1 MNILRPSQE
10 QGAAWLAAHR
20 RAYLGDKPGFGKTP
34 QLITAAN
41 RVGAEQPLVIC
52 PAIARD
58 MWSRQWKRWGLPSV
72 TPRVISYDALTR
84 LEGVVE
90 PHDLL
95 ILDEAQYCKYMN
107 AKRTRYAMRLANRA
121 PRVWLASGTP
131 QPNHVGNLYP
141 MLRAVWP
148 DLLKT
153 HGVRSYGDY
162 LARYA
167 VTIETQYGIK
177 VVGVQNTAEL
187 REMLDVIM
195 LRRTE
200 DEGLPPLRFEEFWLP
215 FDPALP
221 MEVLEAGVAA
231 RDWQDE
237 IPADAA
243 HATARRMLGALKAVP
258 VGELIA
264 QELEDGA
271 YQKIVVGAYHHG
283 VIDGLWTLLKPYGA
297 VVVSGRTRPEHRRS
311 RIAQFQSDPSARVFI
326 GQLTACGTSIDLF
339 AATEVALVE
348 QSWAPD
354 DNFQFCKRVHRTGQ
368 TSSVRVRSFYADC
381 DLDEGVARVLAR
393 KTRLNGEVLY

>member
-1 MNILRPSQE
+1 MSERGEWFLKRKQVVTATDV
-10 QGAAWLAAHR
+10 AAICGLSPYRSAFDVWM
-20 RAYLGDKPGFGKTP
+20 DKTREDIPP
-34 QLITAAN
+34 DAAN
-41 RVGAEQPLVIC
+41 DA
-52 PAIARD
+52 
-58 MWSRQWKRWGLPSV
+58 MSWGN
-72 TPRVISYDALTR
+72 R
-84 LEGVVE
+84 LEPVIAAAYTE
-90 PHDLL
+90 
-95 ILDEAQYCKYMN
+95 
-107 AKRTRYAMRLANRA
+107 
-121 PRVWLASGTP
+121 
-131 QPNHVGNLYP
+131 
-141 MLRAVWP
+141 
-148 DLLKT
+148 
-153 HGVRSYGDY
+153 
-162 LARYA
+162 
-167 VTIETQYGIK
+167 QYGIK